1 MRKTAVLLGL
11 ALASVISAAAARA
24 DGLPVLGVDVG
35 SEGVAAAAEGV
46 RYVTLPVSEGTVVA
60 RVATSGGRLDGYR
73 ILRGTYTVPAVA
85 YDGSAAGLSA
95 DGRTLVL
102 IEPRQTFPR
111 ARTTLAVVDPR
122 RLGLR
127 RRIDLRGDF
136 SFDAI
141 SPKGA
146 LLYLIHYT
154 SPGDPSRYEV
164 RAYDLRAGRLLG
176 EPVVDPNE
184 RGEAMRGAPIT
195 RASTPDGRWA
205 YTLYDGAGG
214 EPFVHALDTSGRTAR
229 CIDLAVLEGRNDLS
243 QLRLALDRPG
253 RTLTVSKAG
262 KALALIDTVTFAV
275 RQPSP
280 RVATA
285 ASVPAPEGGFA
296 WLVSGTAAAIAVVA
310 AGLFVGLRRRRLL
323 GGTALAED

>member
-11 ALASVISAAAARA
+11 ALASVISAVAAQA

-35 SEGVAAAAEGV
+35 SEGVAAAGEGV
-46 RYVTLPVSEGTVVA
+46 RYVTLPVSERTVVA
-60 RVATSGGRLDGYR
+60 RVATSDGRVDGYR

-141 SPKGA
+141 SPQGA

-154 SPGDPSRYEV
+154 SPADPSRYEV
-164 RAYDLRAGRLLG
+164 RAYDLRAGRLLA

-184 RGEAMRGAPIT
+184 HGEAMRGAPIT

-243 QLRLALDRPG
+243 RLRLALDRPG
-253 RTLTVSKAG
+253 GTLTVSKAG

-275 RQPSP
+275 RQPGP
-280 RVATA
+280 RVAA
-285 ASVPAPEGGFA
+285 AAPAPAPAGGFP
-296 WLVSGTAAAIAVVA
+296 WLVSGAGVAIALVA
-310 AGLFVGLRRRRLL
+310 AGLLVGVRRRRPL